1 MEQDT
6 KKQAVSRKN
15 VGIRH
20 SERRELPKLSFLS
33 SSFKERAR
41 FLLKIGLK
49 KELIQDEIIPIF
61 PISLVVWWNQ

>member
-1 MEQDT
+1 
-6 KKQAVSRKN
+6 
-15 VGIRH
+15 VGIRQ